1 MAGNN
6 NSALIAELVSALQTN
21 LAPYAPTRLNV
32 APPTLRNA
40 SAIDN
45 LLGTNINR
53 SRQSILDELLANI
66 NAAYAAS
73 MDEQNNNERAYIQAL
88 ANVSDTALDT
98 MRNQYAGD
106 TAVGANRG
114 MQAANALS
122 AILGMQG
129 NSIEGVNDLF
139 GNRSTLLN
147 QKATDT
153 ANAATEA
160 TNLYATLQQ
169 YLADYAKSLYETDS
183 TNHTTELA
191 SWNAYIDAL
200 MSAIPQLEYYNSLS
214 NGGNGYYSDGGG
226 YTGDGYTYAPTVGV
240 STGTTGGN
248 TGTVS
253 TAYNPYLSRTALSGI
268 ATPETLH
275 PTTAS
280 ILNSVLYGTPTIPTD
295 YDDDD
300 DVIHGGGGRR
310 GRGSLTRSA
319 VTMPEAPSAES
330 SDGVVF
336 PKAKQR
342 VKTAYPSVTNRTNLA
357 SRVPSSGTGT
367 AKYPV
372 PTYTAGAS
380 TALRTGPVNTLPV
393 NTYNSVNLA
402 SKVPTTTQTNTNALN
417 SVVKKSNNN
426 STPSKAN
433 TVTNALN
440 NALNSVK
447 KTTNNTIA
455 QSKANTNPNS
465 SVKKAVSKPSTK
477 SGANTAVAL
486 SGGLSS
492 VKKTTNNTNA
502 KKKTVV
508 SKSKR

>member
-1 MAGNN
+1 MARNN

-32 APPTLRNA
+32 APPTLRTA
-40 SAIDN
+40 SAVDN
-45 LLGTNINR
+45 LLGTNINH

-98 MRNQYAGD
+98 LRNQYAGD
-106 TAVGANRG
+106 TAIGANRG

-153 ANAATEA
+153 TNAATEA

-248 TGTVS
+248 TGAVN

-300 DVIHGGGGRR
+300 DVIHGGGGRGR

-319 VTMPEAPSAES
+319 ATMPEAPSAKS

-336 PKAKQR
+336 PKTKQQ
-342 VKTAYPSVTNRTNLA
+342 VKTAYPSVTKRASLA

-402 SKVPTTTQTNTNALN
+402 SKVPTTTQTSTNALS
-417 SVVKKSNNN
+417 SVVKTSNNN

-447 KTTNNTIA
+447 KTTNNTSA

-486 SGGLSS
+486 SNGLIS
-492 VKKTTNNTNA
+492 VKKTTNSNS
-502 KKKTVV
+502 KKTTAVN
-508 SKSKR
+508 KSKR

>member
-1 MAGNN
+1 MARNN

-32 APPTLRNA
+32 APPTLRTA
-40 SAIDN
+40 SAVDN

-98 MRNQYAGD
+98 LRNQYAGD
-106 TAVGANRG
+106 TAIGANRG

-153 ANAATEA
+153 TNAATEA

-214 NGGNGYYSDGGG
+214 NGDNGYYSNGGSYTGGG
-226 YTGDGYTYAPTVGV
+226 YTYTPTAGV
-240 STGTTGGN
+240 SAGTSGGSTGTLSASQLPFDWLSSAALRGIVTPASPASLLV
-248 TGTVS
+248 GT
-253 TAYNPYLSRTALSGI
+253 
-268 ATPETLH
+268 
-275 PTTAS
+275 
-280 ILNSVLYGTPTIPTD
+280 
-295 YDDDD
+295 DDND
-300 DVIHGGGGRR
+300 DVTHGGGGRR
-310 GRGSLTRSA
+310 GHKPSGTILGSTSITSNMYPSATKPKRVNNTELPA
-319 VTMPEAPSAES
+319 VTKRINPAQRSTSNAGGASSTLSAGS
-330 SDGVVF
+330 GNVV
-336 PKAKQR
+336 
-342 VKTAYPSVTNRTNLA
+342 
-357 SRVPSSGTGT
+357 
-367 AKYPV
+367 KYPV

-393 NTYNSVNLA
+393 STTS
-402 SKVPTTTQTNTNALN
+402 PT
-417 SVVKKSNNN
+417 VSNNN
-426 STPSKAN
+426 IVSNALGGVTKATNNVKTPSKASAI
-433 TVTNALN
+433 TDALN
-440 NALNSVK
+440 NALNSVI
-447 KTTNNTIA
+447 KTTNNSIA
-455 QSKANTNPNS
+455 QSKANTPSTS
-465 SVKKAVSKPSTK
+465 SVKKAASKPSAK
-477 SGANTAVAL
+477 SVASSAVAL
-486 SGGLSS
+486 NSGLSS
-492 VKKTTNNTNA
+492 VKKTTNKTNT
-502 KKKTVV
+502 KKTTVV
-508 SKSKR
+508 NKSKR